1 MEAVVV
7 GHDPKAFARLG
18 RRYDDHQLGSP

>member
-7 GHDPKAFARLG
+7 GHDPKAFTRLG
-18 RRYDDHQLGSP
+18 QRYDDHHLGSA